1 MAHDQLFWHERSP
14 LIDFGHCSV
23 SKCVSC
29 GHSGHSHISCSSQPL
44 QHSSTIVNNHRAV
57 WWAPECLSSE
67 TWLLHDAWEEGSG
80 LFFFFFWLRDFKED
94 DSWQMHRSW
103 WPLVLFED
111 LDWIGGWCSS
121 TTCHL
126 SPSQN
131 TTEWTPEGVRH
142 VTWPLKPC
150 PSFSHSHVFYLIS
163 ALLLENS
170 RLLMNAFM
178 VGGSSGPCEFPWE
191 WLICPLLQK
200 GDVVQPF
207 HFLALPQQ
215 GSHMTWP
222 TVNLDS

>member
-1 MAHDQLFWHERSP
+1 MSTRMSFFWNLAAARRLGGRKWTLFFLFW
-14 LIDFGHCSV
+14 L
-23 SKCVSC
+23 
-29 GHSGHSHISCSSQPL
+29 
-44 QHSSTIVNNHRAV
+44 
-57 WWAPECLSSE
+57 W
-67 TWLLHDAWEEGSG
+67 
-80 LFFFFFWLRDFKED
+80 DFKED

-126 SPSQN
+126 SPSQS
-131 TTEWTPEGVRH
+131 TAERTPEGVRH
-142 VTWPLKPC
+142 VTWPQENEKLC
-150 PSFSHSHVFYLIS
+150 PSFSHVFYLIS
-163 ALLLENS
+163 ALLVENS
-170 RLLMNAFM
+170 RLLINAFM

-207 HFLALPQQ
+207 HFLALPRQ

-222 TVNLDS
+222 TVNLDSWNPKASTLFFLCVLCPFFLLWSCYWVEELYQPCLPAGEIKNLQCWV